1 VIFKKVKKVKPR
13 AAWTGSQKRIP
24 SNQPP
29 VALKP
34 AKVTQNFEER
44 PDSKRKNY
52 TKKTLSDEVSE

>member
-1 VIFKKVKKVKPR
+1 VKPR